1 MAIVQY
7 VAVDRSAF
15 KAILADKRPEIRV
28 FEIGKTPPGA
38 IEGALRR
45 FKHDFSLDGLKVLAQ

>member
-15 KAILADKRPEIRV
+15 SAILADKRPEIRV

-38 IEGALRR
+38 IEAALRR
-45 FKHDFSLDGLKVLAQ
+45 FKHDFSLNNFKVLAQ